1 MMLDRTKAPVIR
13 MPEDVQLPTYKRHVL
28 DNGIPVYEVHM
39 GTQEVVKLELVFDA
53 GRPYE
58 HKPLVARATTSLLR
72 EGTSTYAGSEI
83 AEFFD
88 FYGCSLSL
96 PFNLDSANVVMY
108 SLSRY
113 LDKVLP
119 ILKDVLENP
128 SFLASELQSFVL
140 RKQQLLKEDLTKNE
154 VVAYRTITELIFGSE
169 HPYGYNS
176 VEEMYAALQRDDLEE
191 HFNRTYTV
199 NSCTIFLSGKT
210 TPAHIQSLNKYIGS
224 IKRTGEKV
232 LPHFPSLP
240 KKAGKHFLAR
250 PDTVQT
256 ALRMGRRLFN
266 RQHEDYSGMYVLNA
280 LLGGYFGSR
289 LMANIREDKGY
300 TYHIFSQLDVMKFD
314 GYLYIGTEVGN
325 EFVAATC
332 EEIYKELALLRNE
345 VVSAEELEMV
355 KNYLIGTYLT
365 MIDGP
370 FQASE
375 LIKTMVLE
383 NLPEDF
389 FSTLVQTTRKVTAQ
403 QLQELANR
411 YLQEEDIWQVS
422 VGAPMKN

>member
-13 MPEDVQLPTYKRHVL
+13 MPEDVQLPKYQNHLL
-28 DNGIPVYEVHM
+28 DNGIPVYEVHL
-39 GTQEVVKLELVFDA
+39 GTQEVVKLELVFNA
-53 GRPYE
+53 GRPFE
-58 HKPLVARATTSLLR
+58 HKQLVARATTSLLR
-72 EGTSTYAGSEI
+72 EGTATHSGSEI
-83 AEFFD
+83 AELFD

-96 PFNLDSANVVMY
+96 PFNLDTANVVVY

-113 LDKVLP
+113 LDQVLP
-119 ILKDVLENP
+119 ILQDILENP
-128 SFLASELQSFVL
+128 SFSTAELKSFVH

-154 VVAYRTITELIFGSE
+154 VVAYRTITDLIFGSK

-176 VEEMYAALQRDDLEE
+176 VEETYAALQREDLQK
-191 HFNRTYTV
+191 HFDRTYTID
-199 NSCTIFLSGKT
+199 NCIIFLSGKT
-210 TPAHIQSLNKYIGS
+210 SPAHIQSLNKYIGRLS
-224 IKRTGEKV
+224 RTGGKV
-232 LPHFPSLP
+232 STSFPTLPTVTE
-240 KKAGKHFLAR
+240 AHFLER
-250 PDTVQT
+250 PETIQT
-256 ALRMGRRLFN
+256 ALRMGRKLFN
-266 RQHEDYSGMYVLNA
+266 RQHEDYCGMYVLNA

-325 EFVAATC
+325 EFVAATRD
-332 EEIYKELALLRNE
+332 EIYKELALLRDKA
-345 VVSAEELEMV
+345 VSEQELEMV

-375 LIKTMVLE
+375 LIKTIVLE
-383 NLPEDF
+383 DLSEDF
-389 FSTLVQTTRKVTAQ
+389 FSKLVQTTRNITAK
-403 QLQELANR
+403 QLQDLANK
-411 YLQEEDIWQVS
+411 YLQEGDIWQVS

>member
-1 MMLDRTKAPVIR
+1 MLDRTKAPEIR
-13 MPEDVQLPTYKRHVL
+13 MPEDVQLPTYEKHLL
-28 DNGIPVYEVHM
+28 DNGIPVYEVHL

-53 GRPYE
+53 GRPFE
-58 HKPLVARATTSLLR
+58 HKQLVARATTSLLR
-72 EGTSTYAGSEI
+72 EGTATHSGSEI
-83 AEFFD
+83 AELFD

-96 PFNLDSANVVMY
+96 PFNLDTGNVVIY

-113 LDKVLP
+113 LDQVLP
-119 ILKDVLENP
+119 ILKDILENP
-128 SFLASELQSFVL
+128 SFSASELASFVQ
-140 RKQQLLKEDLTKNE
+140 RKQQLLREDLTKNE

-176 VEEMYAALQRDDLEE
+176 VEDTYAALKRDDLQH
-191 HFNRTYTV
+191 HFDRTFTID
-199 NSCTIFLSGKT
+199 NCTIFLSGKT
-210 TPAHIQSLNKYIGS
+210 TPAHFESLNKYIGRLS
-224 IKRTGEKV
+224 RRGEIV
-232 LPHFPSLP
+232 QTNFPSLP
-240 KKAGKHFLAR
+240 EVAGTQFLER
-250 PDTVQT
+250 PDTIQT

-266 RQHEDYSGMYVLNA
+266 RQHEDYHGMYVLNA

-289 LMANIREDKGY
+289 LMTNIREDKGY

-325 EFVAATC
+325 EFVSATRD
-332 EEIYKELALLRNE
+332 EIYKELALLRNKA
-345 VVSAEELEMV
+345 VSEQELEMV

-375 LIKTMVLE
+375 LIKTIVLE
-383 NLPEDF
+383 DLPRDF
-389 FSTLVQTTRKVTAQ
+389 FSKLVQTTRKITAK
-403 QLQELANR
+403 QLQDLANK
-411 YLQEEDIWQVS
+411 YLQERDIWQVS

>member
-1 MMLDRTKAPVIR
+1 MMLDRTKAPEIR
-13 MPEDVQLPTYKRHVL
+13 MPEDVQLPTYQKHLL
-28 DNGIPVYEVHM
+28 DNGIPVYEVHL

-53 GRPYE
+53 GRPFE
-58 HKPLVARATTSLLR
+58 HKQLVARATTSLLR
-72 EGTSTYAGSEI
+72 EGTATHSGSEI
-83 AEFFD
+83 AELFD

-96 PFNLDSANVVMY
+96 PFNLDTGNVVIY

-113 LDKVLP
+113 LDQVLP
-119 ILKDVLENP
+119 ILKDILENP
-128 SFLASELQSFVL
+128 SFSASELASFVQ
-140 RKQQLLKEDLTKNE
+140 RKQQLLREDLTKNE

-176 VEEMYAALQRDDLEE
+176 VEDTYAALKRDDLQH
-191 HFNRTYTV
+191 HFDRTFTID
-199 NSCTIFLSGKT
+199 NCTIFLSGKT
-210 TPAHIQSLNKYIGS
+210 TPAHFESLNKYIGRLS
-224 IKRTGEKV
+224 RRGEIV
-232 LPHFPSLP
+232 QTNFPSLP
-240 KKAGKHFLAR
+240 EVAGTQFLER
-250 PDTVQT
+250 PDTIQT

-266 RQHEDYSGMYVLNA
+266 RQHEDYHGMYVLNA

-289 LMANIREDKGY
+289 LMTNIREDKGY

-325 EFVAATC
+325 EFVSATRD
-332 EEIYKELALLRNE
+332 EIYKELALLRNKA
-345 VVSAEELEMV
+345 VSEQELEMV

-375 LIKTMVLE
+375 LIKTIVLE
-383 NLPEDF
+383 DLPRDF
-389 FSTLVQTTRKVTAQ
+389 FSKLVQTTRKITAK
-403 QLQELANR
+403 QLQDLANK
-411 YLQEEDIWQVS
+411 YLQERDIWQVS

>member
-1 MMLDRTKAPVIR
+1 MMLDRTKAPAIK
-13 MPEDVQLPTYKRHVL
+13 MPTDVQLPAYQRHVL
-28 DNGIPVYEVHM
+28 DNGIPVYEIQM

-53 GRPYE
+53 GRPFE

-72 EGTSTYAGSEI
+72 EGTATHTGSEI
-83 AEFFD
+83 AELFD

-96 PFNLDSANVVMY
+96 PFNLDTGNIVLY

-113 LDKVLP
+113 LDDILP
-119 ILKDVLENP
+119 ILSDILENP
-128 SFLASELQSFVL
+128 SFQSAELESFIQ
-140 RKQQLLKEDLTKNE
+140 RKQQLLREDLTKNE
-154 VVAYRTITELIFGSE
+154 VVAYRTITELIFGPE

-176 VEEMYAALQRDDLEE
+176 VEEMYAALRREDLLA
-191 HFNRTYTV
+191 HFDRTYTV
-199 NSCTIFLSGKT
+199 NNCTIFLSGKT
-210 TPAHIQSLNKYIGS
+210 TPAHIKSLNQYIGKLS
-224 IKRTGEKV
+224 RTGSKV
-232 LPHFPSLP
+232 KAHFPPLP
-240 KKAGKHFLAR
+240 DQVERQFLPS
-250 PDTVQT
+250 PDAVQT
-256 ALRMGRRLFN
+256 AVRMGRRLFN

-332 EEIYKELALLRNE
+332 EEIYKELAALRNE
-345 VVSAEELEMV
+345 IVSVEELEMV

-375 LIKTMVLE
+375 LVKTIVLE
-383 NLPEDF
+383 DLPADF
-389 FSTLVQTTRKVTAQ
+389 FTKLVQTTRKISAK
-403 QLQELANR
+403 QLRELANK

-422 VGAPMKN
+422 VGAPIKN

>member
-1 MMLDRTKAPVIR
+1 MLDRTQAPIVR
-13 MPEDVQLPTYKRHVL
+13 MPEEVQLPGYQKHCL
-28 DNGIPVYEVHM
+28 DNGIPVYEVHL
-39 GTQEVVKLELVFDA
+39 GTQEVVKLELVFNA
-53 GRPYE
+53 GRPFE
-58 HKPLVARATTSLLR
+58 RKQLVARATASLLR
-72 EGTSTYAGSEI
+72 EGTATYSGSEI
-83 AEFFD
+83 AELFD

-96 PFNLDSANVVMY
+96 PFNLDTANVVVY

-113 LDKVLP
+113 LDQVLP
-119 ILKDVLENP
+119 LLQDILEHP
-128 SFLASELQSFVL
+128 SFSAAELEAFVQ

-176 VEEMYAALQRDDLEE
+176 VEQTYAALNREDLQA
-191 HFNRTYTV
+191 HFDRTYTI
-199 NSCTIFLSGKT
+199 NNCTIFLSGKT
-210 TPAHIQSLNKYIGS
+210 TPAHIQSLNKYIGRLS
-224 IKRTGEKV
+224 RRGEKV
-232 LPHFPSLP
+232 RAEFPSLP
-240 KKAGKHFLAR
+240 AVAGTHFLER
-250 PDTVQT
+250 PDTIQT
-256 ALRMGRRLFN
+256 ALRMGRKLFN
-266 RQHEDYSGMYVLNA
+266 RQHQDYYGMYVLNA

-325 EFVAATC
+325 EFVSATRD
-332 EEIYKELALLRNE
+332 EIYKELALLRNKT
-345 VVSAEELEMV
+345 VSEQELEMV

-383 NLPEDF
+383 ELPEDF
-389 FSTLVQTTRKVTAQ
+389 FSKLVQTTRKITAK
-403 QLQELANR
+403 QLQELANK
-411 YLQEEDIWQVS
+411 YLQEDDIWQVS

>member
-1 MMLDRTKAPVIR
+1 MIS
-13 MPEDVQLPTYKRHVL
+13 MPTDVQLPGYKRYVL
-28 DNGIPVYEVHM
+28 DNGIPVYEIHM

-53 GRPYE
+53 GRPFE
-58 HKPLVARATTSLLR
+58 HKHLVARATASLLR
-72 EGTSTYAGSEI
+72 EGTAKYTGSEI
-83 AEFFD
+83 AELCD

-96 PFNLDSANVVMY
+96 PFNLDTANVVVY

-113 LDKVLP
+113 LDSILP
-119 ILKDVLENP
+119 ILLDILENP
-128 SFLASELQSFVL
+128 SFPTAELEAFVQ

-176 VEEMYAALQRDDLEE
+176 VEEMYAALQREDLQT
-191 HFNRTYTV
+191 HFDRTYTV
-199 NSCTIFLSGKT
+199 DNCHIFLSGKT
-210 TPAHIQSLNKYIGS
+210 TSAHIKSLNKYIGKLS
-224 IKRTGEKV
+224 RSGSNV
-232 LPHFPSLP
+232 LANFPPLP
-240 KKAGKHFLAR
+240 NGVGRHVLAR

-256 ALRMGRRLFN
+256 AVRMGRGLFN
-266 RQHEDYSGMYVLNA
+266 RQHEDYQGMYVLNA

-289 LMANIREDKGY
+289 LMANIREDKGF
-300 TYHIFSQLDVMKFD
+300 TYHVFSQLDVMKFD

-325 EFVAATC
+325 EFAAATC
-332 EEIYKELALLRNE
+332 DEIFKELALLRNE
-345 VVSAEELEMV
+345 LVSAEELEMV

-375 LIKTMVLE
+375 LVKTIVLE
-383 NLPEDF
+383 DLQPDF
-389 FSTLVQTTRKVTAQ
+389 FTQLVQTTRKITAK
-403 QLQELANR
+403 QLRALANK